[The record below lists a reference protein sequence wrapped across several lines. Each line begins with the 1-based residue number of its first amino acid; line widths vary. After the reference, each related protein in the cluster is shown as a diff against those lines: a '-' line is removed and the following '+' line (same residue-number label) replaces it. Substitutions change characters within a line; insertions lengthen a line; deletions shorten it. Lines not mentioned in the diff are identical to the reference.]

1 METLYT
7 PDINSNLGLCMPL
20 ANRKTHF
27 FIVILLAL
35 AACGSVPPTEVPM
48 PSIAAVKSDSPNR
61 SLIVMLPGMGDRADT
76 FQTTG
81 FLDGG
86 DQWDFDVLA
95 VDAHFGYYRERILIP
110 RLHQDVIVPAIANGY
125 ENIWLLGIS
134 MGGFGSLLYADQHPE
149 NVSGIILLAPF
160 LGEPEIAESIEA
172 EGGLASWS
180 PDDAEGLQDYEIGIW
195 SWLKHA
201 SNDSNN
207 ARVIL
212 GYGRSDRMASS
223 YGPLIDAL
231 DPDQVYQI
239 DGGHKWTT
247 WAPLWSQIATDLE
260 LSRVHKTVESP

>member
-7 PDINSNLGLCMPL
+7 RDINSNLGICMPL
-20 ANRKTHF
+20 AVRITGF
-27 FIVILLAL
+27 LAAILLAL
-35 AACGSVPPTEVPM
+35 TACRSVPPTEVPI
-48 PSIAAVKSDSPNR
+48 PSIAVIKSDSPNR

-86 DQWDFDVLA
+86 DQWNFDVLA
-95 VDAHFGYYRERILIP
+95 VDAHFGYYRERSLIP
-110 RLHQDVIVPAIANGY
+110 RLHEDVIIPAKVSGY

-134 MGGFGSLLYADQHPE
+134 MGGFGSLLYAEQHPE
-149 NVSGIILLAPF
+149 IVSGIILLAPF
-160 LGEPEIAESIEA
+160 LGEPEIARSIEA
-172 EGGLASWS
+172 DGGLDSWS
-180 PDDAEGLQDYEIGIW
+180 PDDARGFEDYEIGIW
-195 SWLKHA
+195 SWLKDA
-201 SNDSNN
+201 SSGSNN

-212 GYGRSDRMASS
+212 GFGRSDRLAKN

-247 WAPLWSQIATDLE
+247 WAPLWSQIAADLE
-260 LSRVHKTVESP
+260 L